1 MAFLLSPGV
10 QVNEKDLTNV
20 VPAVATSIGATA
32 GAFKWGPADT
42 SITVANEGAL
52 LTSFGKPDATFAV
65 SFLTAASFLNY
76 GNTLKVAR
84 SVGATTY
91 NAYSTYPATTTS
103 TTFTALT
110 AISSA
115 STTMTVSSST
125 IILQQLQVGS
135 TLSLGTV
142 SGLSTTSTTI
152 ISSIAVSTISGVNI
166 TFSPATTA
174 AITTASIFTA
184 ANLATVIW
192 GGALTTSSTGTIQIK
207 NPDLFNA
214 GYPAATS
221 VVTPFVARFP
231 GKLGNSL
238 FVTVVNSST
247 NGSIATDATGAGVP
261 GSSYAVNS
269 TSTITLGAGF
279 DYKPTTADEIHILV
293 QDDALGTV
301 TGTPYTVLERWQGLS
316 LYSNSKRIDG
326 TSNYYFDYVNRNS
339 SWIYTLGLQTPLTAW
354 GYNTIGGLTSGTAI
368 TGGTANSALVFDMGY
383 GPANA
388 VGTDTLPT
396 TGEVSSTLDTVF
408 GDAATIDINLLF
420 ACDPDCA
427 TSSAG
432 SGYAYLSTAE
442 QKVQSIANTRKDTVG
457 FVSAPVLIWA
467 LTSTTNKY
475 SAVTIKFNSPSAS
488 RDSYSVFDSGPLY
501 VYNKYQDSYVWIPAC
516 GHMAGLCAN
525 TDNVADAWFSPA
537 GYNRGNLKNVT
548 KLGYN
553 PNQTDRDG
561 LYQASI
567 NPIVSFPGQGILLFG
582 DKTAQSKPSAFD
594 RINVRRLFI
603 VLEKAIATAAKYQL
617 FELNDRFTQSMFRNM
632 TEPFLRDIA
641 GRRGITDFM
650 VVCDGTNNTP
660 QVVDANQF
668 VADIYIK
675 PARSI
680 NFITL
685 NFIATRTG
693 VSFSEVAGA

>member
-52 LTSFGKPDATFAV
+52 LTSFGKPDASFAV

-103 TTFTALT
+103 TTFTASSTVASGSTIVT
-110 AISSA
+110 ASA
-115 STTMTVSSST
+115 ST
-125 IILQQLQVGS
+125 IIQQQLQVGS
-135 TLSLGTV
+135 ILSAT
-142 SGLSTTSTTI
+142 GLSTSTTTI
-152 ISSIAVSTISGVNI
+152 TSISFSTTSLATI
-166 TFSPATTA
+166 TFTPAS
-174 AITTASIFTA
+174 TASIAASTTFTA
-184 ANLATVIW
+184 TNLATVIW
-192 GGALTTSSTGTIQIK
+192 GGVGTTTSTAPIQIK

-214 GYPAATS
+214 AYPTATS

-231 GKLGNSL
+231 GKLGNAL
-238 FVTVVNSST
+238 YVTVVNSST
-247 NGSIATDATGAGVP
+247 TGTIATDATGAGVP

-293 QDDALGTV
+293 QDDNLGTV

-326 TSNYYFDYVNRNS
+326 TANYYFDYVNRNS

-368 TGGTANSALVFDMGY
+368 TGGTANPALVFDMGY
-383 GPANA
+383 GPANS
-388 VGTDTLPT
+388 VGTDVLPT
-396 TGEVSSTLDTVF
+396 TGEVSSTLNTVF

-427 TSSAG
+427 TNNAG
-432 SGYAYLSTAE
+432 SGYASLSTAE

-457 FVSAPVLIWA
+457 FVSAPVQIWA
-467 LTSTTNKY
+467 LTTTTSKY
-475 SAVTIKFNSPSAS
+475 SAVLTKFNDQSAT

-537 GYNRGNLKNVT
+537 GYNRGNLQNVT

-561 LYQASI
+561 LYQASV

-603 VLEKAIATAAKYQL
+603 ILEKAIATAAKYQL

-641 GRRGITDFM
+641 GRRGITDFL

-660 QVVDANQF
+660 DVVDANQF

>member
-192 GGALTTSSTGTIQIK
+192 AGALTTLSTGTIQIK

-214 GYPAATS
+214 TYPTATS

-247 NGSIATDATGAGVP
+247 TGTIATDATGAGVP

-475 SAVTIKFNSPSAS
+475 SAVTTKFNSQSAT

>member
-42 SITVANEGAL
+42 AITVANEGAL

-91 NAYSTYPATTTS
+91 NAYATYPATTTS
-103 TTFTALT
+103 TTFTASSTVASGGTIVT
-110 AISSA
+110 ASA
-115 STTMTVSSST
+115 ST
-125 IILQQLQVGS
+125 IIQQQLQVGS
-135 TLSLGTV
+135 ILSAT
-142 SGLSTTSTTI
+142 GLSTSTTTI
-152 ISSIAVSTISGVNI
+152 TSISFSTTSLATI
-166 TFSPATTA
+166 TFTPATTA
-174 AITTASIFTA
+174 SIATTISFTA
-184 ANLATVIW
+184 TNLATVIW
-192 GGALTTSSTGTIQIK
+192 GGAGTTTSTGTIRIK
-207 NPDLFNA
+207 NPDQFNA
-214 GYPAATS
+214 AYPVATS

-247 NGSIATDATGAGVP
+247 NGTIATDATGAGVP
-261 GSSYAVNS
+261 GSSYVVNS

-293 QDDALGTV
+293 QDDALGTI

-326 TSNYYFDYVNRNS
+326 TGNYYFDYVNRNS
-339 SWIYTLGLQTPLTAW
+339 SWIYTLGLQTPLAAW
-354 GYNTIGGLTSGTAI
+354 GYNAIDGLTSGMAI
-368 TGGTANSALVFDMGY
+368 TGGTANPALVFDMGY
-383 GPANA
+383 GPANS

-408 GDAATIDINLLF
+408 MDAATIDINLLF

-427 TSSAG
+427 TNGSG
-432 SGYAYLSTAE
+432 SGYGSLSTAE

-457 FVSAPVLIWA
+457 FISAPVQIWA
-467 LTSTTNKY
+467 LSASSNKY
-475 SAVTIKFNSPSAS
+475 SAVTAKFKDQSAS
-488 RDSYSVFDSGPLY
+488 RDSYSVFDTGPLY

-641 GRRGITDFM
+641 GRRGITDFL

-660 QVVDANQF
+660 EVVDTNRF

>member
-52 LTSFGKPDATFAV
+52 LTSFGKPDASFAV

-84 SVGATTY
+84 SVDATTY

-103 TTFTALT
+103 TTFTASSTVASGGTIVT
-110 AISSA
+110 ASA
-115 STTMTVSSST
+115 ST
-125 IILQQLQVGS
+125 IIQQQLQVGS
-135 TLSLGTV
+135 ILSAT
-142 SGLSTTSTTI
+142 GLSTSTTTI
-152 ISSIAVSTISGVNI
+152 TSISFSTTSLATI
-166 TFSPATTA
+166 TFTPAS
-174 AITTASIFTA
+174 TASIAASTTFTA
-184 ANLATVIW
+184 TNLATVIW
-192 GGALTTSSTGTIQIK
+192 GGVGTTTSMAPIQIK

-214 GYPAATS
+214 AYPTATS

-231 GKLGNSL
+231 GKLGNAL
-238 FVTVVNSST
+238 YVTVVNSST
-247 NGSIATDATGAGVP
+247 TGTIATDATGAGVP

-293 QDDALGTV
+293 QDDNLGTV

-326 TSNYYFDYVNRNS
+326 TANYYFDYVNRNS
-339 SWIYTLGLQTPLTAW
+339 SWIYTLGLQTPLAAW
-354 GYNTIGGLTSGTAI
+354 GYNNIGGLTSGMPI
-368 TGGTANSALVFDMGY
+368 TGGTANPALVFDMGY
-383 GPANA
+383 GPANS
-388 VGTDTLPT
+388 VGTDVLPT
-396 TGEVSSTLDTVF
+396 TGEVSSTLITVF
-408 GDAATIDINLLF
+408 LDAATIDINLLF

-427 TSSAG
+427 TNSTG
-432 SGYAYLSTAE
+432 SGYASLSTAE

-457 FVSAPVLIWA
+457 FISAPVQIWA
-467 LTSTTNKY
+467 LTTSDAKKT
-475 SAVTIKFNSPSAS
+475 AVLTKFNDQSAT

-537 GYNRGNLKNVT
+537 GYNRGNLQNVT

-561 LYQASI
+561 LYQASV

-603 VLEKAIATAAKYQL
+603 ILEKAIATAAKYQL

-641 GRRGITDFM
+641 GRRGITDFL

-660 QVVDANQF
+660 DVVDANQF

>member
-42 SITVANEGAL
+42 AITVANEGAL
-52 LTSFGKPDATFAV
+52 LTSFGKPDASFAV

-110 AISSA
+110 AIGSG
-115 STTMTVSSST
+115 STTMTISATT
-125 IILQQLQVGS
+125 IILQQLQTGS
-135 TLSLGTV
+135 TLSIGTV
-142 SGLSTTSTTI
+142 SGLSTASTTV
-152 ISSIAVSTISGVNI
+152 ISAVAFNGSNAIL

-174 AITTASIFTA
+174 AITSATTFTA
-184 ANLATVIW
+184 GNLATVIW
-192 GGALTTSSTGTIQIK
+192 GGSGTTTSTAPIQIK
-207 NPDLFNA
+207 NSDLFNA
-214 GYPAATS
+214 TYPSAGS
-221 VVTPFVARFP
+221 YVTPFVARYP

-238 FVTVVNSST
+238 YVTVINSST
-247 NGSIATDATGAGVP
+247 TGTIATDPNGAGVP
-261 GSSYAVNS
+261 GSSFVINT

-293 QDDALGTV
+293 QDDSLGTI

-326 TSNYYFDYVNRNS
+326 TANYYFDYVNRNS
-339 SWIYTLGLQTPLTAW
+339 SWIYTLGLQTPLSAW
-354 GYNTIGGLTSGTAI
+354 GYNNIGGLTSGTAI
-368 TGGTANSALVFDMGY
+368 TGGTANPGLVFDMAY
-383 GPANA
+383 GPANSI
-388 VGTDTLPT
+388 GTDVLPT
-396 TGEVSSTLDTVF
+396 SGEVSTTLDTVF
-408 GDAATIDINLLF
+408 MDAATIDINLLF

-427 TSSAG
+427 TNGSG
-432 SGYAYLSTAE
+432 SGYSSLSTAE

-457 FVSAPVLIWA
+457 FVSAPVQIWA
-467 LTSTTNKY
+467 LTTTPQKY
-475 SAVTIKFNSPSAS
+475 SAVVAKFISSSAT
-488 RDSYSVFDSGPLY
+488 RDSYSVFDSTSLY
-501 VYNKYQDSYVWIPAC
+501 VYNKYQDNYVWIPAC

-548 KLGYN
+548 KLAYN

-561 LYQASI
+561 LYQNSI

-617 FELNDRFTQSMFRNM
+617 FELNDRFTQAMFRNM

-641 GRRGITDFM
+641 GRRGITDFL

-660 QVVDANQF
+660 EVVDTNRF

>member
-52 LTSFGKPDATFAV
+52 LTSFGKPDASFAV

-103 TTFTALT
+103 TTFTASSTVASGGTIVT
-110 AISSA
+110 ASA
-115 STTMTVSSST
+115 ST
-125 IILQQLQVGS
+125 IIQQQLQVGS
-135 TLSLGTV
+135 ILSAT
-142 SGLSTTSTTI
+142 GLSTSTTTI
-152 ISSIAVSTISGVNI
+152 TSISFSTTSLATI
-166 TFSPATTA
+166 TFTPAS
-174 AITTASIFTA
+174 TASIAASTTFTA
-184 ANLATVIW
+184 TNLATVIW
-192 GGALTTSSTGTIQIK
+192 GGVGTTTSMAPIQIK

-214 GYPAATS
+214 AYPTATS

-231 GKLGNSL
+231 GKLGNAL
-238 FVTVVNSST
+238 YVTVVNSST
-247 NGSIATDATGAGVP
+247 TGTIATDATGAGVP

-293 QDDALGTV
+293 QDDNLGTV

-326 TSNYYFDYVNRNS
+326 TANYYFDYVNRNS

-368 TGGTANSALVFDMGY
+368 TGGTANPALVFDMGY
-383 GPANA
+383 GPANS
-388 VGTDTLPT
+388 VGTDVLPT
-396 TGEVSSTLDTVF
+396 TGEVSSTLNTVF

-427 TSSAG
+427 TNNAG
-432 SGYAYLSTAE
+432 SGYASLSTAE

-457 FVSAPVLIWA
+457 FISAPVQIWA
-467 LTSTTNKY
+467 LTTSDAKKT
-475 SAVTIKFNSPSAS
+475 AVLTKFNDQSAT

-537 GYNRGNLKNVT
+537 GYNRGNLQNVT

-561 LYQASI
+561 LYQASV

-603 VLEKAIATAAKYQL
+603 ILEKAIATAAKYQL

-641 GRRGITDFM
+641 GRRGITDFL

-660 QVVDANQF
+660 DVVDANQF